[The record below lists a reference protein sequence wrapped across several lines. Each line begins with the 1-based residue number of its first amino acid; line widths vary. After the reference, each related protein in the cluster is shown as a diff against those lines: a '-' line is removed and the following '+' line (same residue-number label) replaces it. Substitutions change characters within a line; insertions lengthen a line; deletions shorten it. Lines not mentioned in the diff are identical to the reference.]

1 MMLLR
6 LTVGNRVVVV
16 VWIEGRHPETFE
28 FDSAY
33 DALLF
38 ERLIGVQLEVITHG
52 NNRLVPV
59 KR

>member
-6 LTVGNRVVVV
+6 LTVGNRAVVV

-33 DALLF
+33 DAMLF
-38 ERLIGVQLEVITHG
+38 EGSVGAMLALVTHG
-52 NNRLVPV
+52 NNRLVPA